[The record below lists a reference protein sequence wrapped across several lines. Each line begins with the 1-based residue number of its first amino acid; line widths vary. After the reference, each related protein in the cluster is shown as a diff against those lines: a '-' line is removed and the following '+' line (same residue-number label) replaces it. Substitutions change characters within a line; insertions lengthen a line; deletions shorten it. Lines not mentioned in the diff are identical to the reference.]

1 MPESV
6 KALLS
11 AGTKR
16 VEPAGMGKDSE
27 AVWIAFPLYAHQ
39 SMKRACVCVVPA
51 GWADPLV
58 NDSKIRAASQ

>member
-27 AVWIAFPLYAHQ
+27 AVWIRPSPL
-39 SMKRACVCVVPA
+39 RT
-51 GWADPLV
+51 
-58 NDSKIRAASQ
+58 SKHEKSLRLRCTGGMG